1 MGGRPLRLVW
11 QGQEIGRLP
20 GPERAPNC
28 APHARTKNGAL
39 ENDAEQIESVCV
51 SR

>member
-1 MGGRPLRLVW
+1 MGGGPCGSYGKAKREVACA
-11 QGQEIGRLP
+11 

-28 APHARTKNGAL
+28 APHARTKNSAL